1 MRENWALWRLVL
13 SDAGFD
19 YGTVFYRMTRE
30 EIQEANV
37 ALDLQAEAMRE
48 QTARRLAEQRMNHQM
63 GRR

>member
-1 MRENWALWRLVL
+1 ML

-19 YGTVFYRMTRE
+19 YETVFYHMTRE
-30 EIQEANV
+30 EIQ
-37 ALDLQAEAMRE
+37 EAMRE

>member
-1 MRENWALWRLVL
+1 VL

-19 YGTVFYRMTRE
+19 YETVFYHMTRE

>member
-1 MRENWALWRLVL
+1 ML

-19 YGTVFYRMTRE
+19 YETVFYHMTRE

-48 QTARRLAEQRMNHQM
+48 QTARQLAEQWMNHQM

>member
-1 MRENWALWRLVL
+1 
-13 SDAGFD
+13 
-19 YGTVFYRMTRE
+19 MTRE

>member
-19 YGTVFYRMTRE
+19 YETVFYRMTRE

-48 QTARRLAEQRMNHQM
+48 QTARRLAEQRMSHQI